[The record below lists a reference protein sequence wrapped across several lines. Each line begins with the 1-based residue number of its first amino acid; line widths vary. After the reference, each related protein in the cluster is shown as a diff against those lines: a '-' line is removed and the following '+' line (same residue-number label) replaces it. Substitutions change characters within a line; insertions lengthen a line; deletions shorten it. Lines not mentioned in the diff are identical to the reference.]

1 MTDPEVLALR
11 DRVDQLE
18 RRVRDLTA
26 RLAYIEARTQ
36 PRIENPLDS
45 QAIQQKSV
53 YDWQGPR

>member
-11 DRVDQLE
+11 TRIEQLE
-18 RRVRDLTA
+18 QRLRELTA
-26 RLAYIEARTQ
+26 RVAYLESRTQ

-45 QAIQQKSV
+45 QAVREKSV